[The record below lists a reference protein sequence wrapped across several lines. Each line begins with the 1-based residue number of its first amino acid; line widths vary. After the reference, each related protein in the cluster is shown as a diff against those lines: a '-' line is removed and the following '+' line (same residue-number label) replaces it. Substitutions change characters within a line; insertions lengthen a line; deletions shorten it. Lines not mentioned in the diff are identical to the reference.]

1 MWVFKKHM
9 PRKTFFVFKSRAG
22 QVHYL
27 YIKFYR
33 IFGNSV
39 PHNTLVCGT
48 YALHSFEHT
57 TFCDLRIALFKD
69 FLWSS
74 VGSASTLHFY
84 GMIGLIITRFHVLY
98 CRKHVVD
105 SDKLSQTLL
114 ADWMSYWKN
123 TREVLRNPGNI
134 IKH

>member
-1 MWVFKKHM
+1 MSLFLRAE
-9 PRKTFFVFKSRAG
+9 PARSTIYIKSFIESWEMG
-22 QVHYL
+22 FGVWGLGLVHIHYL
-27 YIKFYR
+27 
-33 IFGNSV
+33 V
-39 PHNTLVCGT
+39 
-48 YALHSFEHT
+48 HSFENT
-57 TFCDLRIALFKD
+57 TFCDLRIALFKA
-69 FLWSS
+69 FLKTTRWST

-123 TREVLRNPGNI
+123 TREVSRNPGSI